1 MITEA
6 KRDEFLELVKK
17 FEAVQDKFSTNG
29 AWDSEPSWHFKNAIY
44 RAMIGREF
52 NPLDARG
59 WELYSSVAGGS
70 RAAAQLNTAAKRVA
84 NLVSKMRDTE
94 KVWVSDYY
102 GLDYQ
107 S

>member
-6 KRDEFLELVKK
+6 KKTAFIELVKK
-17 FEAVQDKFSTNG
+17 FEAVQDKFRSNG
-29 AWDSEPSWHFKNAIY
+29 AWDTEPSWHFKNAMY

-52 NPLDARG
+52 KPLDARG

-84 NLVSKMRDTE
+84 NMVSKMNDKE
-94 KVWVSDYY
+94 KAWVRDYY
-102 GLDYQ
+102 GLDY
-107 S
+107 